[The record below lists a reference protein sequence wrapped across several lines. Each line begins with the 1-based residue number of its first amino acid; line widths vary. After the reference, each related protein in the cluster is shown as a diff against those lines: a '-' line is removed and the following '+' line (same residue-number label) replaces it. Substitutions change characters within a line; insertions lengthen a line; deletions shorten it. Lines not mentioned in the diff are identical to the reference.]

1 MIGQG
6 EDLLDA
12 RRLSLDNNADLS
24 VGNKVDCKPDNRVE
38 IHPAHLREGC

>member
-24 VGNKVDCKPDNRVE
+24 VGNKVDCKPDMRLGVTQ
-38 IHPAHLREGC
+38 RT